1 MKRAILLETV
11 GKGSVSMGHVTL
23 AMVVFVLGIMAGL
36 LFGYSGA
43 VVGGVIGILLAGYIF
58 NEGERRG
65 N

>member
-1 MKRAILLETV
+1 
-11 GKGSVSMGHVTL
+11 MGHVTL